1 MRRFLTILALC
12 LTTVTLCAQQTK
24 KLTLR
29 VSPKPICDF
38 SIYVDNPETNQR
50 VLQFDDSSVRYV
62 GQPLDIP
69 VGYKVRIVTRDMDYF
84 LYYNNWTLKE
94 VVGNVVFTGYD
105 SWSSSWQQEFV
116 MPADD
121 LTLTY
126 VFEFNPQNPQ
136 NPSTNGWYSETGQ
149 VVIDNPSTNGLGNDM
164 ANVCNFPDNDWYDQ
178 VHGITVIGALSR
190 ASYLGTW
197 GIKSYLTALER
208 FDFSRTTGIS
218 ELNNGQVYQSPLNNV
233 ESLRELLLP
242 ATITRLGEKV
252 FEGTYLQSLTLYSAT
267 PPEVASKTR
276 WVEGVEETYQTVFPE
291 DGVPQVVF
299 VPEESLPLYKNAFFW
314 KDCNLQPIVKNARKL
329 TVNILPGTPTA
340 EQIRP
345 YVGMTLRVR
354 DTKSGGTRSMLI
366 TSHSNYVFRTLPANA
381 YYDVQLVSKSGSVA
395 GELKNVYLDEDQ
407 TVTLPALRQTATVL
421 LTSGYD
427 MDVTWLNSRGDYLTH
442 YVYTQADHT
451 PMYLTGVLEGD
462 EVQACLKFQDKSQSM
477 TFKMRDTVR
486 VVVKAGE
493 NTVSYQ
499 RQALPQ
505 HALMGRAYD
514 NVTNSMILRPSVMV
528 NYVSDG
534 ACIPVAIDIN
544 RNNGLFNCWTPE
556 GDYEVTVAADGYRT
570 ARQTLRLNENRAITP
585 QDNGNALVFMLTPAQ
600 GSTILLTVGQERFY
614 NGYATT
620 AASSYPDIADMVY
633 SVRNLTTD
641 EDITDF
647 ALIGTNVRLND
658 TLSVGTRIR
667 ITVSSRTG
675 NFAPETVEGTWSEKG
690 LELAMM
696 LKQNGALRAEY
707 GETACAF
714 AGALLFGSDG
724 NIVARQNYGM
734 GRVTFA
740 DLPEDDY
747 TLVSLDAQSN
757 WYKAVS
763 SLAQLKSLLTKDVD
777 YAESMVNASR
787 LRLSEVQVP
796 VIPKVRESVQMYTI
810 AEECSARPSKPSLIT
825 GNYQTYRVKMA
836 LRPEY
841 RDKATDIE
849 LLIDGLDNSLRFVEG
864 SVMVGSNISSYT
876 FQSGRLVIPMTQANQ
891 PVRFCVVGTKA
902 GTYTPTAQL
911 SFMLDGRTVMQP
923 LAVEGFVAEA
933 STIAAPTAI
942 AMPVLTVSG
951 VTAPQADIVLE
962 DRQSNGGYSKTVA
975 TTKADMQGSWS
986 CRIELENPVAL
997 SRHTFVASITTKEGV
1012 RFDSE
1017 QKTVVYDPNTVRP
1030 KTVTMSHFNSYYRR
1044 EMKMV
1049 FDYETGT
1056 RTPDSYYFYQ
1066 TAEFTFVV
1074 DLTDNDPKK
1083 VQAVELNVFTS
1094 DNDYTTLQC
1103 AYDEQLG
1110 KWTAHDEFSSGRLPV
1125 NVNVEVAAETPV
1137 EVDNRAWD
1145 SVITYY
1151 DNVNQAQ
1158 RDYTNQ
1164 LTQQTDAIK
1173 QQTAAAG
1180 FEVTDEGIKDI
1191 IRQYQDMMKDLDLG
1205 DLSDAK
1211 GIYGS
1216 AFDPENPDPECPW
1229 LPGFRPNPKY
1239 DGADGMDLWIADAE
1253 AMIADIEKD
1262 FNEQQLKEMVDA
1274 INNASTMQNLGSSIP
1289 GMTITSATGLT
1300 ALGLLND
1307 GYETTALTGGRTVYS
1322 KVTDSNYIVVDLQ
1335 NNVKVELQGTT
1346 AASLVRMNDIA
1357 DDAGEFLGPYNK
1369 ILNKLEDLLKQ
1380 ALESTNKLIGWAENI
1395 CKECMA
1401 AEAKYQISQKEFVKH
1416 LAELP
1421 GKMWQNSTRV
1431 KPLVNRITTKMADIV
1446 AHCNCLKWT
1455 QEKLKK
1461 LFEGS
1466 KWLAPKVKDLI
1477 GATFKIIDVWD
1488 GIKQGMELL
1497 GELYAL
1503 WEILPS
1509 PCEKHPYRAA
1519 FLKGMLIEIL
1529 VEYGGA
1535 LTAKAG
1541 VDVVA
1546 FCTAVTGIVGIT
1558 TIFAAPVGAAA
1569 LGATIG
1575 VELGV
1580 SFGMSALGWWNKQKI
1595 NGVRSG
1601 IESIRHDC
1609 ELSCEEKKTCC
1620 KKADGTPC
1628 CKNGDC
1634 KKHPK
1639 PDPDFK
1645 PDGKPIMDPSGYV
1658 YEAVPSNKVVGAKAT
1673 VYYKEATEDMFGEVH
1688 VTPVVWDAENYAQEN
1703 PLFTDE
1709 NGEYAWDVPQ
1719 GQWQVVFEKEGY
1731 ETTRT
1736 EWLPVPP
1743 PQLDINIGMKQFAEP
1758 VVEKVKA
1765 YEQEVQ
1771 LTFSKYMK
1779 PGTLTAEHISLMRG
1793 EEMLPATIELMDSEA
1808 DTQGDSAVYASR
1820 VRLVPATPLVEG
1832 QQVTLVVSGSV
1843 ESYAGIQMAADYSQ
1857 AFGVEKHI
1865 ETLAADSAYVVR
1877 QGQQRTIT
1885 VKALPAA
1892 AAAGKT
1898 LQVQS
1903 VNTDI
1908 ARLTTA
1914 TLTLNAQG
1922 QADITVGAVAPG
1934 TTALRLKMEDED
1946 DLERY
1951 IIINVRD
1958 SAGVYTKA
1966 PEASQPTGAQLYKG
1980 DRIYLT
1986 TETPDAKI
1994 WYSLNGTCPCEM
2006 TQGHVF
2012 AYDPAQGVKIT
2023 ADTLLLKAYAI
2034 ANDYEESNVATFRYT
2049 LARTQTAYNL
2059 KKGWTWISNNTAD
2072 ELSTSQLTTNAESYV
2087 LDAENLA
2094 SVQTMQPAVA
2104 YKAYMS
2110 VPATVTISA
2119 AAFKSTENSIALQSG
2134 WNWLPYTVAH
2144 PLTVSEAMS
2153 TITPDEGDLLVGQD
2167 GFAEYSEGQWI
2178 GSLPELI
2185 PGRAYRY
2192 KAVEQKELVL
2202 NTHTSPSTLHPS
2214 PSTTW
2219 NVQTQSLP
2227 DVMPLTAV
2235 LRDAGIE
2242 LGGDEYAL
2250 GAFRTEDNTCLGEA
2264 QLVDGCRLIAIGGEQ
2279 GLPVRFVAYHKL
2291 SQKYFTVQETLVFD
2305 ADKQAGSRKEPV
2317 VLTLGEEADAIGGL
2331 IVNPADTSGSVFSLE
2346 GVKMDS
2352 DQQLRKGVY
2361 VRQGQKVVV
2370 K

>member
-1 MRRFLTILALC
+1 MRRLLTICALC
-12 LTTVTLCAQQTK
+12 LATVALCAQQTS
-24 KLTLR
+24 KLTLQ
-29 VSPKPICDF
+29 VSPRPICDF
-38 SIYVDNPETNQR
+38 TIYVDNPETGKR
-50 VLQFDDSSVRYV
+50 VLQFNESSVRYA
-62 GQPLDIP
+62 GTPLDIP
-69 VGYKVRIVTRDMDYF
+69 VGYKVTVNTRDMDYF
-84 LYYNNWTLKE
+84 LYYGNWQLKE
-94 VVGNVVFTGYD
+94 VVGNVVFPD
-105 SWSSSWQQEFV
+105 NNSWFI
-116 MPADD
+116 MPAND
-121 LTLTY
+121 LTLTW

-136 NPSTNGWYSETGQ
+136 NPSTNGWYPETGQ
-149 VVIDNPSTNGLGNDM
+149 VVIDVPTDGLGNDM
-164 ANVCNFPDNDWYDQ
+164 AKVCNFPDNDWYDL
-178 VHGITVIGALSR
+178 VHGITVIGALPR
-190 ASYLGTW
+190 ASYLSTYRQ
-197 GIKSYLTALER
+197 KQYLTALESI
-208 FDFSRTTGIS
+208 DLSRTTGIT
-218 ELNNGQVYQSPLNNV
+218 ELLFNQVYQSPLNNI
-233 ESLRELLLP
+233 ETLREVSLP
-242 ATITRLGEKV
+242 ATIIKIGENV
-252 FEGTYLQSLTLYSAT
+252 FQNTYLQSLTLYSTT
-267 PPEVASKTR
+267 PPEVDYRTR
-276 WVEGVEETYQTVFPE
+276 WTNGEQETYQTVFPE
-291 DGVPQVVF
+291 DGIPQTVF
-299 VPEESLPLYKNAFFW
+299 VPEESLPLYQNAFFW

-427 MDVTWLNSRGDYLTH
+427 MDVTWLNARGDYLTH

-647 ALIGTNVRLND
+647 ALIGTNVRLSD

-763 SLAQLKSLLTKDVD
+763 SLAQLKSLLTKDMD
-777 YAESMVNASR
+777 YAESTVNVSR

-876 FQSGRLVIPMTQANQ
+876 FQSGRLMIPMAQANQ

-923 LAVEGFVAEA
+923 LVVEGFVAEA

-942 AMPVLTVSG
+942 KTPVLTVSG

-1017 QKTVVYDPNTVRP
+1017 QKTVVYDPNLIRP
-1030 KTVTMSHFNSYYRR
+1030 KTVTMTHFNQYYHR

-1056 RTPDSYYFYQ
+1056 RTPDSYYFYT

-1083 VQAVELNVFTS
+1083 VQAVELTVFTS

-1191 IRQYQDMMKDLDLG
+1191 IRQYQDMMKDLELG

-1211 GIYGS
+1211 GLYGD
-1216 AFDPENPDPECPW
+1216 AFDPENPDPACPW

-1253 AMIADIEKD
+1253 AMIADFEKD
-1262 FNEQQLKEMVDA
+1262 FNEEQLKEMVDA

-1322 KVTDSNYIVVDLQ
+1322 KVTDSNYIIVDLQ

-1346 AASLVRMNDIA
+1346 AASFVRMNDIA

-1446 AHCNCLKWT
+1446 AHCNYLKWT

-1546 FCTAVTGIVGIT
+1546 FCTAVAGIVGIT
-1558 TIFAAPVGAAA
+1558 SIFAAGPGVAA

-1580 SFGMSALGWWNKQKI
+1580 SFGMEALGWWNKQKI

-1601 IESIRHDC
+1601 IEGIRHDC
-1609 ELSCEEKKTCC
+1609 ELTCEEKKTCC

-1628 CKNGDC
+1628 CKDGNC
-1634 KKHPK
+1634 KKKPK

-1645 PDGKPIMDPSGYV
+1645 PDGQPIMDPSGYV

-1673 VYYKEATEDMFGEVH
+1673 VYYKETTEDMFGEIH

-1793 EEMLPATIELMDSEA
+1793 DEVLPATLELMDSET

-1865 ETLAADSAYVVR
+1865 ETLAADLAYVVR

-1898 LQVQS
+1898 LQVQL

-1934 TTALRLKMEDED
+1934 TTALRLTMEDED

-1966 PEASQPTGAQLYKG
+1966 PEASVATGTQLFKG

-1986 TETPDAKI
+1986 TETPDAQI
-1994 WYSLNGTCPCEM
+1994 WYSLDGTCPCDM
-2006 TQGHVF
+2006 TVGHVF
-2012 AYDPAQGVKIT
+2012 PYDAATGVEIT
-2023 ADTLLLKAYAI
+2023 SDDVLLKALAV

-2049 LARTQTAYNL
+2049 LAKATVTFDMAS
-2059 KKGWTWISNNTAD
+2059 GWNWISSNQAD
-2072 ELSTSQLTTNAESYV
+2072 NLDVSQLSAGSGSYV
-2087 LDAENLA
+2087 MTNDGMTT
-2094 SVQTMQPAVA
+2094 VQTMQPATV
-2104 YKAYMS
+2104 YKAYMDNRTT
-2110 VPATVTISA
+2110 ATVTG
-2119 AAFKSTENSIALQSG
+2119 AAFNTAEYAQMLIGG
-2134 WNWLPYTVAH
+2134 WNWVAYTLPR
-2144 PLTVSEAMS
+2144 PLTVADALS
-2153 TITPDEGDLLVGQD
+2153 TTKAAEGDMLVGQD
-2167 GFAEYSEGQWI
+2167 GFAEFCDGQWT
-2178 GSLPELI
+2178 GTLRTLV
-2185 PGRAYRY
+2185 PGRGYRY
-2192 KAVEQKELVL
+2192 YATESNMFCLNSTIIAEPQPADTYQPHWPLNMHRYPDLMPVTAILTDGAVE
-2202 NTHTSPSTLHPS
+2202 
-2214 PSTTW
+2214 
-2219 NVQTQSLP
+2219 
-2227 DVMPLTAV
+2227 
-2235 LRDAGIE
+2235 
-2242 LGGDEYAL
+2242 LGDDYVVA
-2250 GAFRTEDNTCLGEA
+2250 AFSNDFSRCIGEA
-2264 QLVDGCRLIAIGGEQ
+2264 QWIDGRLLLLVGGEQ
-2279 GLPVRFVAYHKL
+2279 YATIRYLALHLPSGKL
-2291 SQKYFTVQETLVFD
+2291 YDIQETTSFY
-2305 ADKQAGSRKEPV
+2305 ADRRGSRQQPMT
-2317 VLTLGEEADAIGGL
+2317 LTLGGE
-2331 IVNPADTSGSVFSLE
+2331 NTSVVAATLP
-2346 GVKMDS
+2346 VS
-2352 DQQLRKGVY
+2352 DGTQTLYDLQGRRINGQGPLSNGQYKKGVY
-2361 VRQGQKVVV
+2361 VSGGRKVVV